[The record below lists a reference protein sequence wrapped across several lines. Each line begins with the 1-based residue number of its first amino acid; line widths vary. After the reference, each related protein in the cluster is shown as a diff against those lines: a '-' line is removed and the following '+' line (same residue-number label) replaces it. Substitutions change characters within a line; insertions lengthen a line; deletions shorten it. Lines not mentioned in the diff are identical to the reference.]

1 MKVLS
6 RRSLLATI
14 VISAFSIGIAQAQDF
29 DPDYMSTF
37 SIIARDPATGELGEC
52 VTSKAFAGGN
62 GGFTGKG
69 GVAIIAHQAARNP
82 MYGEVGIQLIEKGM
96 TPQEALAYMQRADT
110 APESRQVAI
119 LDIQGRS
126 TVYTNGGESSGAPG
140 AWRGHHCGV
149 NYCAQGNTLVGPQVI
164 EAVWKTFEASTG
176 PLAERLMAAI
186 DAGQAAGGDS
196 RGKQTAALLIVKP
209 KAGPAGWS
217 DRAIDLR
224 VDDHPEPMVEL
235 RRLLNVLRSGQMI
248 TEGNQKL
255 NSGDLKGGLDILIA
269 ATQKAPGND
278 NTWVAVANGY
288 LKNNRKADALNALRK
303 AVELN
308 PNNKQRLPGN
318 QNFQSLLQDPEFK
331 RIFGL

>member
-1 MKVLS
+1 MVRKLSLFSVVLAVGV
-6 RRSLLATI
+6 SL
-14 VISAFSIGIAQAQDF
+14 AQAQDF
-29 DPDYMSTF
+29 DPDFMATF

-69 GVAIIAHQAARNP
+69 GVAIVAHQAARNP
-82 MYGEVGIQLIEKGM
+82 MYGDMGIRLIENGM
-96 TPQEALAYMQRADT
+96 TPAEALAYLQRADT
-110 APESRQVAI
+110 APQSRQIAI

-126 TVYTNGGESSGAPG
+126 AVFTAGGESSGAAG
-140 AWRGHHCGV
+140 AWRGHHCGT
-149 NYCAQGNTLVGPQVI
+149 NYCAQGNTLAGPQVI
-164 EAVWKTFEASTG
+164 EQVWKTFEASTG

-224 VDDHPEPMVEL
+224 VDDNPQPMVEL
-235 RRLLNVLRSGQMI
+235 RRLLNVLRSGEMI
-248 TEGNQKL
+248 TQGNQKL
-255 NSGDLKGGLDILIA
+255 NSGDLKAGLDILIA
-269 ATQKAPGND
+269 ATEKSPGND

-288 LKNNRKADALNALRK
+288 LRNNRKSDALAALRK

-308 PNNKQRLPGN
+308 PNNKQRLPAN
-318 QNFQSLLQDPEFK
+318 ANFQSLAQDPEFK
-331 RIFGL
+331 QIFGL

>member
-1 MKVLS
+1 MS
-6 RRSLLATI
+6 RQILITLIMAAIFCVT
-14 VISAFSIGIAQAQDF
+14 GQAQDF
-29 DPDYMSTF
+29 DPDFMGTF

-62 GGFTGKG
+62 GGFSGKG
-69 GVAIIAHQAARNP
+69 GVAIVAHQAARNP
-82 MYGEVGIQLIEKGM
+82 MYGQMGIQLIENGM
-96 TPQEALAYMQRADT
+96 SPQEALAYLQRADT
-110 APESRQVAI
+110 APESRQIAI

-126 TVYTNGGESSGAPG
+126 AVYTNGGESSGNPG

-149 NYCAQGNTLVGPQVI
+149 NYCAQGNTLAGPQVI
-164 EAVWKTFEASTG
+164 EAVWKTFEAATG

-224 VDDHPEPMVEL
+224 VDDHPEPMTEL
-235 RRLLNVLRSGQMI
+235 RRLLNVLRSGEMI
-248 TEGNQKL
+248 SQGNQKL
-255 NSGDLKGGLDILIA
+255 NGGDLKGGLDLLIA
-269 ATQKAPGND
+269 ATQKAPTND
-278 NTWVAVANGY
+278 NTWVAVANAY
-288 LKNNRKADALNALRK
+288 LKNNRKADALSALRK

-308 PNNKQRLPGN
+308 GNNKQRLPSN
-318 QNFQSLLQDPEFK
+318 TNFQTLLQDPEFK
-331 RIFGL
+331 RIFGN

>member
-1 MKVLS
+1 M
-6 RRSLLATI
+6 RRYIVMAATAI
-14 VISAFSIGIAQAQDF
+14 LVCAGFVKAQDF
-29 DPDYMSTF
+29 DPDEMSTF

-62 GGFTGKG
+62 GGFSGKG

-82 MYGEVGIQLIEKGM
+82 MYGQMGIQLIENGM
-96 TPQEALAYMQRADT
+96 NPQEALAYLQRADT

-126 TVYTNGGESSGAPG
+126 AVYTNGGESSGGPG
-140 AWRGHHCGV
+140 AWRGHHCGT

-164 EAVWKTFEASTG
+164 EAVWKTFETSTG
-176 PLAERLMAAI
+176 PLAERLVAAI
-186 DAGQAAGGDS
+186 EAGQAAGGDS

-235 RRLLNVLRSGQMI
+235 RRLLNVLRSGEMI
-248 TEGNQKL
+248 TQGNQKL
-255 NSGDLKGGLDILIA
+255 NAGDLKGGLDILIA
-269 ATQKAPGND
+269 ASQKSPGND
-278 NTWVAVANGY
+278 NTWVALANGY
-288 LKNNRKADALNALRK
+288 LKNDRKPDALNALKK

-308 PNNKQRLPGN
+308 PNNKQRLPAN
-318 QNFQSLLQDPEFK
+318 TNFQSLLQDPEFK

>member
-1 MKVLS
+1 
-6 RRSLLATI
+6 
-14 VISAFSIGIAQAQDF
+14 
-29 DPDYMSTF
+29 MS
-37 SIIARDPATGELGEC
+37 
-52 VTSKAFAGGN
+52 
-62 GGFTGKG
+62 
-69 GVAIIAHQAARNP
+69 
-82 MYGEVGIQLIEKGM
+82 
-96 TPQEALAYMQRADT
+96 PQEALAYMQRADT
-110 APESRQVAI
+110 NPESRQIAI

-126 TVYTNGGESSGAPG
+126 AVYTNGGESSGAPG

-149 NYCAQGNTLVGPQVI
+149 NYCAQGNTLAGPQVI
-164 EAVWKTFEASTG
+164 EAVWKTFESSTG

-235 RRLLNVLRSGQMI
+235 RRLLNVLRSGEMI
-248 TEGNQKL
+248 TQGNQKL

-269 ATQKAPGND
+269 ATQKSPAND
-278 NTWVAVANGY
+278 NTWVAAANAY
-288 LKNNRKADALNALRK
+288 LKNNRKPDALNALRK

-308 PNNKQRLPGN
+308 ANNKQRLPAN
-318 QNFQSLLQDPEFK
+318 ANFQSLLQDPEFK
-331 RIFGL
+331 RIFGN

>member
-1 MKVLS
+1 M
-6 RRSLLATI
+6 RRHI
-14 VISAFSIGIAQAQDF
+14 VMAVTGILVCVGFAKAQDF
-29 DPDYMSTF
+29 DPDEMSTF

-82 MYGEVGIQLIEKGM
+82 MYGQMGIQLIENGM
-96 TPQEALAYMQRADT
+96 SPQEALAYLQRADT

-126 TVYTNGGESSGAPG
+126 AVYTSGGESSGGAG
-140 AWRGHHCGV
+140 AWRGHHCGT

-164 EAVWKTFEASTG
+164 EAVWKTFETASG

-217 DRAIDLR
+217 DRLIDLR
-224 VDDHPEPMVEL
+224 VDDHPEPMGEL
-235 RRLLNVLRSGQMI
+235 RRLLNVLRSGEMI
-248 TEGNQKL
+248 TQGNQKL

-269 ATQKAPGND
+269 ASQKAPGND
-278 NTWVAVANGY
+278 NAWVALANGY
-288 LKNNRKADALNALRK
+288 LKNNRKPDALNALKK

-308 PNNKQRLPGN
+308 ANNKQRLPAN
-318 QNFQSLLQDPEFK
+318 TNFQSLVQDPEFK

>member
-1 MKVLS
+1 M
-6 RRSLLATI
+6 RRHIVMATAAI
-14 VISAFSIGIAQAQDF
+14 LVCVGFAKAQDF
-29 DPDYMSTF
+29 DPDEMSTF

-82 MYGEVGIQLIEKGM
+82 MYGQMGIQLIETGM
-96 TPQEALAYMQRADT
+96 SPQEALAYLQRADT

-126 TVYTNGGESSGAPG
+126 AVYTSGGESSGGAG
-140 AWRGHHCGV
+140 AWRGHHCGT

-164 EAVWKTFEASTG
+164 EAVWKTFESATG

-217 DRAIDLR
+217 DRSIDLR

-235 RRLLNVLRSGQMI
+235 RRLLNVLRSGEMI
-248 TEGNQKL
+248 TQGNQKL
-255 NSGDLKGGLDILIA
+255 NGGDLKGGLDILIA
-269 ATQKAPGND
+269 ASQKAPGND
-278 NTWVAVANGY
+278 NTWVALANGY
-288 LKNNRKADALNALRK
+288 LKNNRKPDALNALKK

-308 PNNKQRLPGN
+308 PNNKQRLPAN
-318 QNFQSLLQDPEFK
+318 TNFQSLLQDPEFK

>member
-1 MKVLS
+1 M
-6 RRSLLATI
+6 RRHI
-14 VISAFSIGIAQAQDF
+14 VMAAMAILVCVGFAKAQDF
-29 DPDYMSTF
+29 DPDEMSTF

-82 MYGEVGIQLIEKGM
+82 MYGQMGIQLIENGM
-96 TPQEALAYMQRADT
+96 SPQEALAYLQRADT

-119 LDIQGRS
+119 LDVQGRS
-126 TVYTNGGESSGAPG
+126 AVYTNGGESSGGAG
-140 AWRGHHCGV
+140 AWRGHHCGT

-164 EAVWKTFEASTG
+164 EAVWKTFETATG

-217 DRAIDLR
+217 DRSIDLR

-235 RRLLNVLRSGQMI
+235 RRLLNVLRSGEMI
-248 TEGNQKL
+248 TQGNQKL
-255 NSGDLKGGLDILIA
+255 NGGDLKGGLDILIA
-269 ATQKAPGND
+269 ASQKAPGND
-278 NTWVAVANGY
+278 NTWVALANGY
-288 LKNNRKADALNALRK
+288 LKNNRKPDALNALKK

-308 PNNKQRLPGN
+308 ANNKQRLPAN
-318 QNFQSLLQDPEFK
+318 TNFQSLLQDPEFK

>member
-1 MKVLS
+1 M
-6 RRSLLATI
+6 RRHI
-14 VISAFSIGIAQAQDF
+14 VMAAMAILVCVGFAKAQDF
-29 DPDYMSTF
+29 DPDEMSTF

-82 MYGEVGIQLIEKGM
+82 MYGQMGIQLIENGM
-96 TPQEALAYMQRADT
+96 SPQEALAYLQRADT

-119 LDIQGRS
+119 LDVQGRS
-126 TVYTNGGESSGAPG
+126 AVYTNGGESSGGAG
-140 AWRGHHCGV
+140 AWRGHHCGT

-164 EAVWKTFEASTG
+164 EAVWKTFETATG

-217 DRAIDLR
+217 DRSIDLR

-235 RRLLNVLRSGQMI
+235 RRLLNVLRSGEMI
-248 TEGNQKL
+248 TQGNQKL
-255 NSGDLKGGLDILIA
+255 NGGDLKGGLDILIA
-269 ATQKAPGND
+269 ASQKAPGND
-278 NTWVAVANGY
+278 NTWVALANGY
-288 LKNNRKADALNALRK
+288 LKNNRKPDALNALKK

-308 PNNKQRLPGN
+308 PNNKQRLPAN
-318 QNFQSLLQDPEFK
+318 TNFQSLLQDPEFK

>member
-1 MKVLS
+1 M
-6 RRSLLATI
+6 AAIAI
-14 VISAFSIGIAQAQDF
+14 VVCAEFMQAQDF
-29 DPDYMSTF
+29 DPDEMSTF

-62 GGFTGKG
+62 GGFSGKG

-82 MYGEVGIQLIEKGM
+82 IENGM
-96 TPQEALAYMQRADT
+96 NPQEALAYLQRADT

-126 TVYTNGGESSGAPG
+126 AVYTNGGESSGASG
-140 AWRGHHCGV
+140 AWRGHHCGT

-176 PLAERLMAAI
+176 PLAERLLAAI

-235 RRLLNVLRSGQMI
+235 RRLLNVLRSGEMI
-248 TEGNQKL
+248 TQGNQKL
-255 NSGDLKGGLDILIA
+255 NGGDLKGGLDILIA
-269 ATQKAPGND
+269 ASQKAPGND
-278 NTWVAVANGY
+278 NTWVALANGY
-288 LKNNRKADALNALRK
+288 LKNNRKADSLTALRK

-308 PNNKQRLPGN
+308 PNNKQRLPTN
-318 QNFQSLLQDPEFK
+318 TNFQSLLQDPEFK

>member
-1 MKVLS
+1 MSRNVLFA
-6 RRSLLATI
+6 LMTI
-14 VISAFSIGIAQAQDF
+14 VVFAAGVNAQDF
-29 DPDYMSTF
+29 NPDDMATF
-37 SIIARDPATGELGEC
+37 SIIARDPVAGELGEC

-82 MYGEVGIQLIEKGM
+82 MYGQVGIHMIEAGM
-96 TPQEALAYMQRADT
+96 SPKDALAYLQRADT

-119 LDIQGRS
+119 LDFQGRS
-126 TVYTNGGESSGAPG
+126 AVYTNGGESSGNPG
-140 AWRGHHCGV
+140 AWRGHHCGKD
-149 NYCAQGNTLVGPQVI
+149 YCAQGNTLAGSQVI
-164 EAVWKTFEASTG
+164 EAVWKTFEATSG

-209 KAGPAGWS
+209 GAGPAGFS
-217 DRAIDLR
+217 DRMIDLR
-224 VDDHPEPMVEL
+224 VDDHKEPMVEL

-255 NSGDLKGGLDILIA
+255 NGGDIKGGLSILVA
-269 ATQKAPGND
+269 ATQKSPEND

-288 LKNNRKADALNALRK
+288 LRNNQKGDALNALRK

-308 PNNKQRLPGN
+308 PNNKQRLPAN
-318 QNFQSLLQDPEFK
+318 TNFQPLLQDPEFK
-331 RIFGL
+331 KIFGL

>member
-1 MKVLS
+1 M
-6 RRSLLATI
+6 RRHI
-14 VISAFSIGIAQAQDF
+14 VIAATAILFCAGFAKAQDF
-29 DPDYMSTF
+29 DPDEMSTF

-69 GVAIIAHQAARNP
+69 GVAIVAHQAARNP
-82 MYGEVGIQLIEKGM
+82 MYGQMGIQLIENGM
-96 TPQEALAYMQRADT
+96 NPQEALAYLQRADT

-126 TVYTNGGESSGAPG
+126 AVYTNGGESSGGPG
-140 AWRGHHCGV
+140 AWRGHHCGT

-164 EAVWKTFEASTG
+164 EAVWKTFETSTG
-176 PLAERLMAAI
+176 PLAERLVAAI
-186 DAGQAAGGDS
+186 EAGQAAGGDS

-235 RRLLNVLRSGQMI
+235 RRLLNVLRSGEMI
-248 TEGNQKL
+248 TQGNQKL
-255 NSGDLKGGLDILIA
+255 NAGDLKGGLDILIA
-269 ATQKAPGND
+269 ASQKSPGND
-278 NTWVAVANGY
+278 NTWVALANGY
-288 LKNNRKADALNALRK
+288 LKNNRKADSLNALKK

-308 PNNKQRLPGN
+308 PNNKQRLPAN
-318 QNFQSLLQDPEFK
+318 TNFQSLLQDPEFK